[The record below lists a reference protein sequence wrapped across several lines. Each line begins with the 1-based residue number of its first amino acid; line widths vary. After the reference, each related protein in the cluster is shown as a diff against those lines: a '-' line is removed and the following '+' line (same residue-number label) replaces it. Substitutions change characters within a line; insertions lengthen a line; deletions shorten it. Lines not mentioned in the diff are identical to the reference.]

1 MPPEPCA
8 WGGLGEV
15 AMALIELLLHRRA
28 AIAERWLDKTLA
40 TYPPNAVEFFKRERD
55 QFANPVGQTLSTGID
70 AILNILLEGM
80 DPPELCRHLEDII
93 KIRSVQDLTPAKAV
107 GFVFLLK
114 DAIREELGDE
124 LQGAAMLAEWRNFEA
139 QIDQT
144 TLFGFDVYVKC
155 REKIYE
161 IRVDEVKRRVATLIK
176 RSNYFISEPDSES
189 D

>member
-1 MPPEPCA
+1 
-8 WGGLGEV
+8 
-15 AMALIELLLHRRA
+15 MALKELLRERRT

-40 TYPPNAVEFFKRERD
+40 AYPPDGVEFFKRERD
-55 QFANPVGQTLSTGID
+55 QFANPVGQTLSSGID
-70 AILNILLEGM
+70 GILKILFERL
-80 DPPELCRHLEDII
+80 DPPKLCRHLEDII
-93 KIRSVQDLTPAKAV
+93 KIRSVQDLPPSKAV

-124 LQGAAMLAEWRNFEA
+124 LHGAAILAQWLSFQT

-144 TLFGFDVYVKC
+144 TLFAFDVYVKC
-155 REKIYE
+155 REKMYE

-176 RSNYFISEPDSES
+176 RSDYFITEPESES